1 MEERLADPET
11 NPSARA
17 RLLFALGLVL
27 DADDEFG
34 RAASCARQA
43 NALNMERERR
53 ARNYTP
59 LLHVQYVDGVMS
71 GFTPAFFERTSGGG
85 SQDFRPVFVFG
96 LPRSGTTL
104 VEQIL
109 ASHSRVLGAGELKL
123 VRQSFDAIPTVVE
136 SPGGAIEG
144 ISRLDAR
151 AVERLAA
158 QHLERLERL
167 IENRP
172 AARIVDKMPDNY
184 IYLGLLGAMFPNAVF
199 IHCRRDLRDV
209 ALSTWLTDFRPEN
222 IPWASEPSYIGSRFE
237 QYLRLMDHWRRVMP
251 ARIHEVNYEETVA
264 DFEGAARRLT
274 DACGLEFEP
283 RCLEFH
289 RTERRVKT
297 ASLGQ
302 VRQPIYTRSVGRWR
316 NYLSELD
323 DLFRAIPTPG
333 GGSQPASNG
342 RVDHGPRAQHSGGA
356 PELET
361 PEGRVALNSS
371 RTRQMNGPHSDE
383 THEV

>member
-1 MEERLADPET
+1 MVSVGAPR
-11 NPSARA
+11 
-17 RLLFALGLVL
+17 
-27 DADDEFG
+27 
-34 RAASCARQA
+34 CARTRQG

-53 ARNYTP
+53 ARGYTP
-59 LLHVQYVDGVMS
+59 PLHVEYADGVIK
-71 GFTPAFFERTSGGG
+71 GFAPAFFERVASRG
-85 SQDFRPVFVFG
+85 SDDIRPVFVFG

-109 ASHSRVLGAGELKL
+109 ASHSHVLGAGELKL
-123 VRQSFDAIPTVVE
+123 VRQSFDAIPTVLE
-136 SPGGAIEG
+136 SSGSAFEAIAQ
-144 ISRLDAR
+144 LDGS

-158 QHLERLERL
+158 QHLQRLERL
-167 IENRP
+167 VENRP

-184 IYLGLLGAMFPNAVF
+184 IYLGLIAAMFPRAIF

-237 QYLRLMDHWRRVMP
+237 QYLRLMDHWRSVMP
-251 ARIHEVNYEETVA
+251 ATIHEVNYEDTVA
-264 DFEGAARRLT
+264 DLEGAARRLT
-274 DACGLEFEP
+274 EACGLDFEP

-316 NYLSELD
+316 NYVSELG
-323 DLFRAIPTPG
+323 DLFRAIPAAAPCA
-333 GGSQPASNG
+333 GSSSNG
-342 RVDHGPRAQHSGGA
+342 RVDQAATMSRSSSA
-356 PELET
+356 PENRMPDDVL
-361 PEGRVALNSS
+361 PRDVLNGR
-371 RTRQMNGPHSDE
+371 RTKAPHSLE